1 VLFRHRGW
9 ILIAGLIAIAV
20 VGTVIATRVAT
31 PELDGRGMTSYMPQR
46 DAAVMYIDVGAIRTS
61 GILERLAGSTVAE
74 EPEYKKFVELTGFD
88 YKRDL
93 DRLMANS
100 ANGQGG
106 PTHYFLLEGRF
117 EWDKLANYAKS
128 QGGSCEGEFCTVKG
142 STPGRI
148 LSFYPIS
155 KKLMALASSPNDKA
169 AREISSRTPV
179 KAPFDIPDKPVW
191 LHLPASVLQN
201 QSDLPAGTRLFTR
214 ALETAQQLMF
224 SLGPQGNRF
233 ELVLDVACT
242 TPEQAVVLKNQ
253 LEGITQLLQK
263 LIAREKQAPNRNDLS
278 GLLTSG
284 SFQRE
289 SERVIGRWPIERAFL
304 DSLGR

>member
-1 VLFRHRGW
+1 M
-9 ILIAGLIAIAV
+9 A
-20 VGTVIATRVAT
+20 
-31 PELDGRGMTSYMPQR
+31 SYMPQR
-46 DAAVMYIDVGAIRTS
+46 DAAVMYIDVAAIRTS
-61 GILERLAGSTVAE
+61 GILEKLVGSTVAE
-74 EPEYKKFVELTGFD
+74 EPEYKNFIEQTGFD

-100 ANGQGG
+100 ASGSEG

-117 EWDKLANYAKS
+117 DWDKLTSYAKS
-128 QGGSCEGEFCTVKG
+128 QGGSCEGDFCSVKG

-148 LSFYPIS
+148 ISFYPIS
-155 KKLMALASSPNDKA
+155 KKLMAFASSPNDKA
-169 AREISSRTPV
+169 AREISGRTPV
-179 KAPFDIPDKPVW
+179 KAPYEVPDKPIW

-214 ALETAQQLMF
+214 ALETARQLMF
-224 SLGPQGNRF
+224 SLGPQGDRF
-233 ELVLDVACT
+233 ELVLDVACE

-263 LIAREKQAPNRNDLS
+263 LIARENQTPNRNDFS

-289 SERVIGRWPIERAFL
+289 SERVVGRWPIERAFL